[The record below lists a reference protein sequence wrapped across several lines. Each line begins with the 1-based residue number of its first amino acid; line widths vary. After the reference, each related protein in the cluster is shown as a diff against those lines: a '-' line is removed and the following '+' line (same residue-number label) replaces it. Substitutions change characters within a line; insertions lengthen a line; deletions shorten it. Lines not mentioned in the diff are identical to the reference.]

1 MRTHISLPE
10 DLVREIDELVGARKR
25 SAFIEDAVRRRM
37 VNERQKQAL
46 EYIKSLP
53 PLEVPDPS
61 EDGGLSWSGRDGV
74 EWVKNLREQDRLIE
88 ERKRAEGEVRYDTAR
103 PARVHRVAEP

>member
-37 VNERQKQAL
+37 VNERQRQML
-46 EYIKSLP
+46 EYLDSLP
-53 PLEVPDPS
+53 PLAEDDPS
-61 EDGGLSWSGRDGV
+61 WDGLSGV
-74 EWVKNLREQDRLIE
+74 DWENKV
-88 ERKRAEGEVRYDTAR
+88 RAEELALDRERGLLPPMENIRYDTRRAKDMPVR
-103 PARVHRVAEP
+103 RIADG